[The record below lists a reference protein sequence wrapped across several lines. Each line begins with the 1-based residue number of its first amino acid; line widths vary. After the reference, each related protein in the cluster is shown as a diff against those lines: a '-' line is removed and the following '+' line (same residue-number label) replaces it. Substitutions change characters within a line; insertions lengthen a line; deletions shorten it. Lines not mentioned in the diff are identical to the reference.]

1 MVLRSRE
8 LEVSLGDGL
17 KKIEKNEI
25 ETSVVQRR
33 SICVKENIDNGR
45 IHKKDIQFLRP
56 CPVDS
61 IEPFE
66 FKKVIGKKLLKNKL
80 KGEYIMGRSN
90 TFIVPA
96 RNEEKTISGVIDF
109 LIKYGDI
116 IVIDDCSIDNTYNIL
131 LKYKITILKNIINQ
145 GYQKSVIRGL
155 IEAKLDYE
163 YAVTFDADGQ
173 HLGINMKNFINELN
187 NNYDLIVTQRNIK
200 NRFSENIICILK
212 LFFQGIDLF
221 SGMK

>member
-1 MVLRSRE
+1 
-8 LEVSLGDGL
+8 
-17 KKIEKNEI
+17 
-25 ETSVVQRR
+25 
-33 SICVKENIDNGR
+33 
-45 IHKKDIQFLRP
+45 
-56 CPVDS
+56 
-61 IEPFE
+61 
-66 FKKVIGKKLLKNKL
+66 
-80 KGEYIMGRSN
+80 MGRSRIV
-90 TFIVPA
+90 FIVPA

-145 GYQKSVIRGL
+145 GYQKSVIQGL
-155 IEAKLDYE
+155 IEAKKLDYE

-200 NRFSENIICILK
+200 NRFSENILSAYSNY
-212 LFFQGIDLF
+212 FFQGIDLF
-221 SGMK
+221 SGMKAYKIKKINKSFFDLKINTFCSELTIKLIKKNFVISTYPIRVLKRKDSPRIGINLLINFRIISILLYFLIKYNILNSK